1 MKTNKMINSPI
12 TRLGG
17 KSRLRKQIIELLKEH
32 TCYVEVFF
40 GAGWV
45 YFGKE
50 PSKVEVIN
58 DIDGELINLFKMIQ
72 NHPDEINRILETHVV
87 SREIFTELKQV
98 PAEYMTEIQRAVRY
112 LYLINHSYSGKAAT
126 FGYSVMQHPKQK
138 IRSKE
143 FITSIAERMKNT
155 YVENLDFETLI
166 RKYDRPGTLFFLDP
180 PYFET
185 CIDFTKEIDIQF
197 GKDEHLRLR
206 DLCSNMKGNFILTVN
221 DHPWMR
227 ELYKDFYILPTE
239 VMYSCNRSNNS
250 TAKELI
256 IASYDLENLKSI
268 K

>member
-1 MKTNKMINSPI
+1 MKAEKMLNSPI

-17 KSRLRKQIIELLKEH
+17 KSRLRKQILELMKAH

-87 SREIFTELKQV
+87 SREIFTELRQV
-98 PAEYMTEIQRAVRY
+98 PTEYMTEIQRAVRY
-112 LYLINHSYSGKAAT
+112 LYLINHSYSGKAST
-126 FGYSVMQHPKQK
+126 FGYSPMQHPKQK
-138 IRSKE
+138 IRNKE
-143 FITSIAERMKNT
+143 FINSIANRLKNT

-166 RKYDRPGTLFFLDP
+166 RKYDREKTLFFLDP

-185 CIDFTKEIDIQF
+185 SMDFTGEIKIDFGEE
-197 GKDEHLRLR
+197 EHFKLR
-206 DLCSNMKGNFILTVN
+206 DLCSEIKGSFILTVN
-221 DHPWMR
+221 DHPLMS

-239 VMYSCNRSNNS
+239 VTYSCSSSNNN

-256 IASYDLENLKSI
+256 ITNYDVSTLKPV
-268 K
+268 